1 MLTNPKTGGVSF
13 MKNLI
18 LYAGCLILFGCEELP
33 FTNEDI
39 TASTKK
45 SEVTEEIK
53 ELDNLQT
60 ETESKPP
67 VLQDKKDIPVITED
81 EQTDDQIAED
91 NPPEENPFLEKEITL
106 ISEDLELREDTVIQN
121 RKVVLDMAAV
131 KTFEHNLF
139 IIAEEFVSNHSVI
152 RNFPEDEKAKKFQ
165 NGKNGGNILIEAE
178 RAIGELQIVLNGEEA
193 GRVPKRNTISKA
205 YRERLRGQKGRNGQ
219 NAVYR
224 TFCRTASIPL
234 ILQAISIPIFSS
246 SIPIKR
252 CRELCVALPT
262 KGEDGGRGL
271 EGVPGFDGKNGG
283 DSGSFHLKAFEFS
296 DFHLV
301 NIKKNPGA
309 ASKGGKGSS
318 GGYGGK
324 RGRNGIDS
332 KGLCNYKKI
341 SQPSSGDKG
350 RRGSHGEDGRDGNE
364 GKVCIEKLIP
374 SEEQEKAQREVKIVC
389 EERGE
394 GRNCR
399 EALDQEKENTICY

>member
-1 MLTNPKTGGVSF
+1 MLTNPKTGGVHF

-18 LYAGCLILFGCEELP
+18 LCVGCLILFGCEELP

-45 SEVTEEIK
+45 SEITEEIK

-60 ETESKPP
+60 ETEPP
-67 VLQDKKDIPVITED
+67 AFQDKKDIPIITED
-81 EQTDDQIAED
+81 GQIDSQIAEE
-91 NPPEENPFLEKEITL
+91 NPTEENPFLEEEITL

-121 RKVVLDMAAV
+121 RKVVLDMAV
-131 KTFEHNLF
+131 IKTFEHNLF

-152 RNFPEDEKAKKFQ
+152 QNFPEDEKAKKFQ
-165 NGKNGGNILIEAE
+165 NGRNGGNTLIETE
-178 RAIGELQIVLNGEEA
+178 RAIGELQLVLNGEEA

-205 YRERLRGQKGRNGQ
+205 HKERLRGQKGRNGQ
-219 NAVYR
+219 GAVYR
-224 TFCRTASIPL
+224 NFCRKLSFPL
-234 ILQAISIPIFSS
+234 ALQAISIPIFLNSVS
-246 SIPIKR
+246 IKR
-252 CRELCVALPT
+252 CRELCIAPPT

-301 NIKKNPGA
+301 NIKKNPGVG
-309 ASKGGKGSS
+309 SKGGKGSS

-389 EERGE
+389 EKRGE
-394 GRNCR
+394 SRSCR
-399 EALDQEKENTICY
+399 KALDQEKENTICY